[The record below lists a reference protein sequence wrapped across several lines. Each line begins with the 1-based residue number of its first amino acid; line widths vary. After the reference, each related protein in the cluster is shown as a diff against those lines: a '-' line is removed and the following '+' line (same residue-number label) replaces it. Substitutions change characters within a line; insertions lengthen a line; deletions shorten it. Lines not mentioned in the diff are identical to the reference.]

1 MADAIISYTHL
12 LYFEN
17 ATLLI
22 VFQTKFMF
30 VPTLSIL
37 HVLHYKIK
45 GVSILIYNLHSLYL
59 QILLFDDYN
68 IEIFHRYGGAHK
80 IIPEQYPFLILK
92 PFK

>member
-22 VFQTKFMF
+22 VVQTKFMF

-37 HVLHYKIK
+37 HVLYYKIK
-45 GVSILIYNLHSLYL
+45 RVSILIYNLHSLYL
-59 QILLFDDYN
+59 QILFFDDYN
-68 IEIFHRYGGAHK
+68 IEIFQRYGGAHK

-92 PFK
+92 PLK